1 MKNQKTYLAL
11 IAIFTVVYLASC
23 KHSTAEIEIEN
34 KITFDTLSLSD
45 NYHVNNDSTMPS
57 CNLKLTFIYPIGYD
71 NNMPILDSLHN
82 IFISNFL
89 NPSFAM
95 FRSAPMQALEKYKEA
110 YIDNYLHDINLFYN
124 NKSSSSHEENDKYLS
139 YYETITNEI
148 IFNKQNI
155 LSFQIAQT
163 NYKGGTSSYLLLKNY
178 AIDLT
183 TGQVIFEK
191 DIFKSGYEEVLSNI
205 FKEYLLRV
213 NNVKN
218 ISDLQ
223 DMGYFGIDEITP
235 NENLLI
241 DDKGITYIF
250 NKNEIS
256 TFKLDPVKITI
267 PYEEI
272 DFILKENS
280 PISQFLAN

>member
-1 MKNQKTYLAL
+1 MKNQKSYLA
-11 IAIFTVVYLASC
+11 IVAILSVVYFVSC
-23 KHSTAEIEIEN
+23 KNSTSEDQVEN
-34 KITFDTLSLSD
+34 KITFDTLRVND
-45 NYHVNNDSTMPS
+45 NYHINNDSTMPS
-57 CNLKLTFIYPIGYD
+57 CNLKLTFIYPIGYE
-71 NNMPILDSLHN
+71 NNKPILDSLQN

-89 NPSFAM
+89 DPSFAVLK
-95 FRSAPMQALEKYKEA
+95 SVPMQALEKYKEA
-110 YIDNYLHDINLFYN
+110 YINNYLRDIDIFYN
-124 NKSSSSHEENDKYLS
+124 SKNLSHEENDKYLS
-139 YYETITNEI
+139 YYETMTNEI
-148 IFNKQNI
+148 VYNKQNI

-178 AIDLT
+178 AVDLT

-191 DIFKSGYEEVLSNI
+191 DIFNSGYEQVLSNL

-223 DMGYFGIDEITP
+223 DMGYFGIEEIAP

-256 TFKLDPVKITI
+256 TFKLDPIKITI

-280 PISQFLAN
+280 PISHLFAH